1 MVVTWNG
8 YCRYASGTEVIVFTV
23 SGRFQVPEI
32 ENRTGRPYVD
42 ENTYADENEDSLALV
57 WVAVP
62 ICALII
68 GTLALYLGKPV
79 LLPLAI
85 ALIMSV
91 VFSPLATRLE
101 PYCGRFVSAAIVVL
115 LVISFMGALGY
126 FLTIELTAVADQV
139 SEYSDNIGNKIAA
152 LEKNTPPW
160 LQHVKEAVTEVQQ
173 RVASANPSPRTKPR
187 EVMAL
192 PVPSPLSD
200 SLKPVAPV
208 VDAVVNTLLII
219 VLLFFLLYS
228 RKDMRDRF
236 VRLAARARVPVAAL
250 ALETASYTVG
260 RYLFLFSLIN
270 LAYGIT
276 TGFVAWYLGLP
287 SAALWGLVAFL
298 LRYIPYVG
306 AISSAFLP
314 ALVAFAMF
322 PGWSKALEIL
332 GSFIL
337 LDQVAAQ
344 IAEPFII
351 GHGINV
357 SPVALLVSAM
367 YWSWLWGIPG
377 LLLSTPITAC
387 LKVAGDYIP
396 PLGFLSILLGADRA
410 LDDYHDF
417 YRMLLE
423 LNPEGA
429 REVAIHYCDENGL
442 GRTFEEV
449 IQPALD
455 LTREER
461 AGNSISEENERLILD
476 TTHALIGELA
486 GRFVKQ
492 RISPSVRVLGVMA
505 PGDANFLSLLMLLE
519 LLRKDGVV
527 ASFSGENKS
536 PAEICDLVKRF
547 TPDFVFISCVDKECI
562 PAAVELV
569 KELRS
574 ISAGLMIVASGPA
587 AVEDSDEL
595 IEAGCSQICAN
606 TNEARRAVRNFILQR
621 AKARVAGGSHIP
633 RRYARENG

>member
-1 MVVTWNG
+1 VPAIEKEPQTS
-8 YCRYASGTEVIVFTV
+8 YKDPQASFE
-23 SGRFQVPEI
+23 E
-32 ENRTGRPYVD
+32 
-42 ENTYADENEDSLALV
+42 ADDQFALL

-68 GTLALYLGKPV
+68 STAAFYFASPV
-79 LLPLAI
+79 LLPLVI
-85 ALIMSV
+85 ALILSV
-91 VFSPLATRLE
+91 VFSGVASRLE
-101 PYCGRFVSAAIVVL
+101 PYFGRFISAAVVVL
-115 LVISFMGALGY
+115 MVIGFIAALGY
-126 FLTIELTAVADQV
+126 FLTIQLTAVADQV

-160 LQHVKEAVTEVQQ
+160 LQHVKEAVTDVQR
-173 RVASANPSPRTKPR
+173 RVESANPAPKKVTQ
-187 EVMAL
+187 VMAM
-192 PVPSPLSD
+192 PVSSTLS
-200 SLKPVAPV
+200 SSWKPVAPV
-208 VDAVVNTLLII
+208 VDAIVNTLLII

-228 RKDMRDRF
+228 RKDLRDRF
-236 VRLAARARVPVAAL
+236 VRLAARARIPIAAQ

-276 TGFVAWYLGLP
+276 TGAVAWYLDLP
-287 SAALWGLVAFL
+287 NPVLWGVVAFL

-332 GSFIL
+332 GAFIL

-351 GHGINV
+351 GHGIDV
-357 SPVALLVSAM
+357 SPVALLISAM

-377 LLLSTPITAC
+377 LLLSTPLTAC

-396 PLGFLSILLGADRA
+396 ALGFLSILLGADRS

-417 YRMLLE
+417 YRALLE

-429 REVAIHYCDENGL
+429 RQIAIRYCDENGL
-442 GRTFEEV
+442 ERTFGDV
-449 IQPALD
+449 VAPALEIA
-455 LTREER
+455 RVER
-461 AGNSISEENERLILD
+461 AENHISEENERLIFD
-476 TTHALIGELA
+476 TTHQLIGELA
-486 GRFVKQ
+486 NRFANA
-492 RISPSVRVLGVMA
+492 RISPSVRALGVMA

-519 LLRKDGVV
+519 MLRKDGVV

-547 TPDFVFISCVDKECI
+547 TPDFIFVSCVAEECI

-569 KELRS
+569 KAIRTLSTRVS
-574 ISAGLMIVASGPA
+574 IVATGPA
-587 AVEDSDEL
+587 ASEHSDEL
-595 IEAGCSQICAN
+595 IEAGCSQICSS
-606 TNEARRAVRNFILQR
+606 TNEARRALRSFILQR
-621 AKARVAGGSHIP
+621 AKSRSHFGTIFP
-633 RRYARENG
+633 RRFARQN

>member
-1 MVVTWNG
+1 LGWSSV
-8 YCRYASGTEVIVFTV
+8 A
-23 SGRFQVPEI
+23 EI
-32 ENRTGRPYVD
+32 EKETEQSYDDSDNRF
-42 ENTYADENEDSLALV
+42 ELL

-68 GTLALYLGKPV
+68 STAAFYFGKPV

-91 VFSPLATRLE
+91 VFSPVATRLE
-101 PYCGRFVSAAIVVL
+101 QYCGRFVSAALVVL
-115 LVISFMGALGY
+115 LVIGFIGAMGY

-152 LEKNTPPW
+152 LQKNTPPW
-160 LQHVKEAVTEVQQ
+160 LQHVKDAVTDVQN
-173 RVASANPSPRTKPR
+173 RVAGPNPAHSKPR

-200 SLKPVAPV
+200 SLKPVAPI

-228 RKDMRDRF
+228 RKDLRDRF
-236 VRLAARARVPVAAL
+236 VRLAARGRVPIAAE

-270 LAYGIT
+270 LAYGIA
-276 TGFVAWYLGLP
+276 TGIVAWYLGLP

-298 LRYIPYVG
+298 LRFIPYVG
-306 AISSAFLP
+306 AISSAILP
-314 ALVAFAMF
+314 TLVAFAMF
-322 PGWSKALEIL
+322 PGWSKAIEIL
-332 GSFIL
+332 TAFIL

-344 IAEPFII
+344 LAEPFII
-351 GHGINV
+351 GHGIDV

-377 LLLSTPITAC
+377 LLLSTPLTAC

-396 PLGFLSILLGADRA
+396 PLGFLSILLGADRV

-423 LNPEGA
+423 MNPDGA
-429 REVAIHYCDENGL
+429 REVAIRYCDENGL
-442 GRTFEEV
+442 GRTFEDV

-455 LTREER
+455 VTREER

-476 TTHALIGELA
+476 TTHQLIGELA
-486 GRFVKQ
+486 GRFAKA
-492 RISPSVRVLGVMA
+492 RISPSVRALGVMA

-536 PAEICDLVKRF
+536 QAEVCDLVKRF
-547 TPDFVFISCVDKECI
+547 TPDFVFISCVAEECMPAAI
-562 PAAVELV
+562 ELVKALRAISSRVTIVACGRAAVEQ
-569 KELRS
+569 
-574 ISAGLMIVASGPA
+574 
-587 AVEDSDEL
+587 SDEL

-621 AKARVAGGSHIP
+621 AKGRVAGASRWP
-633 RRYARENG
+633 RGYARQNG